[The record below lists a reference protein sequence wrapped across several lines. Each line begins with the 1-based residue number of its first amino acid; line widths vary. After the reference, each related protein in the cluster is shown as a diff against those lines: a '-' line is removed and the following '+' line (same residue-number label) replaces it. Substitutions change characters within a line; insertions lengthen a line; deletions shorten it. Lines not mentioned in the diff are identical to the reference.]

1 MNLRNVMIELATQLD
16 TIPEL
21 NVFSFPADSVVPPAA
36 MVLWPVDVA
45 YDMTYGRGSDR
56 MTLQVV
62 VVVGRRDSESTRD
75 ELSAYIDG
83 SGPRSIKQ
91 VLESGTYTAF
101 DAVRVI
107 GADIG
112 QWAIGDTPYMAAL
125 FDLDIAGD
133 GA

>member
-1 MNLRNVMIELATQLD
+1 MNLRDVMLELATQLD

-21 NVFSFPADSVVPPAA
+21 NVSSFPSGSVKPPAA
-36 MVLWPVDVA
+36 MVLWPLDLT

-62 VVVGRRDSESTRD
+62 VVVGQLDSESTRD
-75 ELSAYIDG
+75 ELSVYANG
-83 SGPRSIKQ
+83 SGTRSIKQ
-91 VLESGTYTAF
+91 VLEAGTYTAF

-107 GADIG
+107 GADFG
-112 QWAIGDTPYMAAL
+112 QWQIADTPYMAAL

>member
-1 MNLRNVMIELATQLD
+1 MNLRTVMVQLGTQLD
-16 TIPEL
+16 TIAEL
-21 NVFSFPADSVVPPAA
+21 NVFSFPNDTVVPPAA

-62 VVVGRRDSESTRD
+62 VVVGRADSESTRD
-75 ELSAYIDG
+75 ALSAYIDG
-83 SGPRSIKQ
+83 SGPRSVKQ
-91 VLESGTYTAF
+91 VLEAGTYTAF
-101 DAVRVI
+101 DGVRVV

-112 QWAIGDTPYMAAL
+112 SWTIADTPYMAAL
-125 FDLDIAGD
+125 FDLDIAGN